1 MSYSEFLTKSNILLA
16 NGSLNK
22 NYKKIYDK
30 MSSDDKLVI
39 DSSFHEYDDI
49 SYKIKAMI
57 AGDYKRCPICETPIK
72 FETRY
77 KSCSSECAKKLKD
90 KTCLDR

>member
-49 SYKIKAMI
+49 SYKIKMAAAI
-57 AGDYKRCPICETPIK
+57 FPARFVAAVPKIRKAGTTWTYTE
-72 FETRY
+72 F
-77 KSCSSECAKKLKD
+77 
-90 KTCLDR
+90 